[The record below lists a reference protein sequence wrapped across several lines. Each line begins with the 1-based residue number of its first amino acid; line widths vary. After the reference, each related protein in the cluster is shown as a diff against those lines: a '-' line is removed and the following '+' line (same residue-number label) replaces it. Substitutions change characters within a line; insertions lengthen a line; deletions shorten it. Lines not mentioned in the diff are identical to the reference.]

1 MLRSSGHTIAAGLTE
16 GVSISKRERPVC
28 LELYK
33 DNKELGR
40 FMLRSNG
47 HTIAAGL
54 TEGVRIPEGKK
65 STCLDLDFYVPYRS
79 YYINITFPV

>member
-16 GVSISKRERPVC
+16 EVSISKGGRPVC

-40 FMLRSNG
+40 FMLRSSG

-54 TEGVRIPEGKK
+54 TEGVRISKRKTDMHSSRTLCPISCACMCQK
-65 STCLDLDFYVPYRS
+65 L
-79 YYINITFPV
+79 